1 MSMLSKNI
9 EGKKLILHR
18 LGSHLYT
25 EVPVLKVRSFPKG
38 ESPENDV
45 IRQVPVTRNGSEPLL
60 WLRDNFQYTRLFR
73 NTVLIFAFLQ
83 VVYIDHRAIP
93 QMRTTQVDGSYLLF
107 QDGCLICS
115 QI

>member
-45 IRQVPVTRNGSEPLL
+45 IRQVPITRNGQNRSFGCGTTSSIQDSSE
-60 WLRDNFQYTRLFR
+60 
-73 NTVLIFAFLQ
+73 
-83 VVYIDHRAIP
+83 
-93 QMRTTQVDGSYLLF
+93 TQSSYLLF
-107 QDGCLICS
+107 CRWFT
-115 QI
+115 